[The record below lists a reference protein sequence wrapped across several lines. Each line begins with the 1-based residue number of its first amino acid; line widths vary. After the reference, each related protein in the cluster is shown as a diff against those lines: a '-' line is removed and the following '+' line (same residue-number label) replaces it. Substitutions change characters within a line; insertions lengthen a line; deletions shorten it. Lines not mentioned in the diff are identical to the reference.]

1 MKIIYDDYGGAHST
15 QVAAAMHLGR
25 LPGDRV
31 ASAAELMALP
41 LFDRTTSDYH
51 GCLMFM
57 GKDEYENEVYVLGRG
72 SGNKN
77 IERAIASGLAVAGAD
92 QVHLRFFDT
101 LSCVNLWMRIGGF
114 FSRAIDWVWLGR
126 PLVIYGTQRA
136 IPALRKVVARAKQC
150 SAQGAGAPGVIG
162 SDGAD
167 LHALAR
173 ACQEGIVPGI
183 TAPSLAG
190 QE

>member
-15 QVAAAMHLGR
+15 QVAAAIHLGK

-41 LFDRTTSDYH
+41 LFDRTTNKYH
-51 GCLMFM
+51 GCLVFM
-57 GKDEYENEVYVLGRG
+57 GKDEHDNEVYVLGRG

-77 IERAIASGLAVAGAD
+77 IERAIASGLTLTGD
-92 QVHLRFFDT
+92 NQVSLRFFDT
-101 LSCVNLWMRIGGF
+101 LTCVNLWMRIGGF
-114 FSRAIDWVWLGR
+114 FSRALDWVWLGR

-136 IPALRKVVARAKQC
+136 FPALHKVVAKAKQW
-150 SAQGAGAPGVIG
+150 SAQGAAAGIIA

-167 LHALAR
+167 LHPMVCSCR
-173 ACQEGIVPGI
+173 DGIVPGI
-183 TAPSLAG
+183 TAPPLTG